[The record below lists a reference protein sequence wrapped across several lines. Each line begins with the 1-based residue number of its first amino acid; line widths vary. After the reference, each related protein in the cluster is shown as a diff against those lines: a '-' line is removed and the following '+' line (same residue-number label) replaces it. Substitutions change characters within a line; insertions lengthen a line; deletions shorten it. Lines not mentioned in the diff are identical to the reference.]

1 VVLSYN
7 LLLKAQ
13 YRSESGDIHGAATV
27 RNFPSGFS
35 APRLGSFWFLFR
47 DGFPE
52 EVLVFR
58 FGSTPVAIRDY
69 ESAMPFIW
77 YYRQNAFPGCLAWVR
92 TMPLNCTAA
101 IALARERRAN
111 EAEPSLPRALVDIR
125 ARPIPGVIKYPPDFA
140 LHQRVTPILASQMA
154 RRSRGAELEKEGNA
168 LSTVRGR
175 AQTPAVVLDCDVQS
189 LFDKVNQSRL
199 IRFVKH
205 RILSTVS

>member
-13 YRSESGDIHGAATV
+13 YRSEPGDINGAATV
-27 RNFPSGFS
+27 RHFPSGFS

-69 ESAMPFIW
+69 ESAMRFIW
-77 YYRQNAFPGCLAWVR
+77 YYRQNALTGCLAWVR

-111 EAEPSLPRALVDIR
+111 EAEPSLPRA
-125 ARPIPGVIKYPPDFA
+125 F
-140 LHQRVTPILASQMA
+140 
-154 RRSRGAELEKEGNA
+154 
-168 LSTVRGR
+168 
-175 AQTPAVVLDCDVQS
+175 
-189 LFDKVNQSRL
+189 
-199 IRFVKH
+199 
-205 RILSTVS
+205 